1 MQKLKPVKE
10 IQPEYFLKKKRNH
23 FLISSF
29 VNSMTSLGLVYSA
42 KNEVEI
48 ILWELQKLLAATLGP
63 FDFFLS
69 PFDFFLPFV
78 WFLKLVECAFLVM
91 K

>member
-29 VNSMTSLGLVYSA
+29 VNSMTSLGLVYS
-42 KNEVEI
+42 V
-48 ILWELQKLLAATLGP
+48 LLISYREGSGDNPLGTSEALGGTLA
-63 FDFFLS
+63 

-78 WFLKLVECAFLVM
+78 WFLKLVECASLIM
-91 K
+91 E